1 MEMSWLSRLALP
13 PRPGPAWRRLRAW
26 LRACL
31 APRPRRSPSVLQMEA
46 VECGAAALA
55 MVLAYYRKYVPLE
68 ELRVACGVSRDG
80 SKALNVVRAAR
91 GYGMAARGLRKEPA
105 ELRGMTMPLIV
116 FWNFN
121 HFLVVDGFDGEH
133 VLLNDPAMGRRTVG
147 AEEFDQSFTGVV
159 LSCVPGPG
167 FVPSGRPPSLLASL
181 RQRVRGAG
189 AALGYLVL
197 VGLALALP
205 GLVLPVFTSVFIDRV
220 LVAGLQSWAMPLVA
234 GMAATAVLMAALTA
248 LQQHYLLKLEM
259 RVALL
264 SAAHFFWHVLR
275 LPIGYYHQRS
285 AGEIGARV
293 GLNDRVAHVLSGELV
308 SGLLGVLT
316 GVFFA
321 TVMLFYDV
329 AMSLISIAIAALNVL
344 VLRLVARQRTELN
357 QKLSIDAGK
366 VMGTSMNGLLLIE
379 TLKASGTEAEFFS
392 RWAGYQA
399 RLMNSMQAMSR
410 STIVLDLLPK
420 FLTAANAALI
430 LGLGGLR
437 VMDGDLT
444 IGALVA
450 FQALVASFVAPV
462 NALVALGGRLQAFQG
477 DMDRL
482 DDVLRSDCEVD
493 GAPGAA
499 PSSAKLS
506 GALEFRNVRF
516 GYSRLEAPLLEDFNL
531 TLHPGQRVALV
542 GGSGCGKSTLAKL
555 VVGLYQ
561 PWDGEILFDGKPRQ
575 AWPRQQLLNSLAA
588 VDQDVSLFSGTV
600 RDNLTMWDGTVPQA
614 GLMQAARDACAHQMI
629 AARPGGYDSPV
640 DEGGANFS
648 GGQRQRLEIA
658 RALVGN
664 PTLLVLDEATS
675 ALDPLT
681 EQTVDGNL
689 RRRGCS
695 CLVVAHRLSAVRDC
709 DEIIVLERGKVLER
723 GTHDEL
729 LALRGKYAELIANE

>member
-1 MEMSWLSRLALP
+1 LLLQAARALLALK
-13 PRPGPAWRRLRAW
+13 PRWRRL
-26 LRACL
+26 
-31 APRPRRSPSVLQMEA
+31 APRRPARSPSVLQMEA

-55 MVLAYYRKYVPLE
+55 MVLAFYRKYVPLE

-91 GYGMAARGLRKEPA
+91 GYGMEARGLRKEPA
-105 ELRGMTMPLIV
+105 ELRAMPMPLIV

-121 HFLVVDGFDGEH
+121 HFLVVDGFDGDQ
-133 VLLNDPAMGRRTVG
+133 VLLNDPSMGRRTVS

-181 RQRVRGAG
+181 RRRVRGAG
-189 AALGYLVL
+189 GALGYLVL
-197 VGLALALP
+197 AGLALALP
-205 GLVLPVFTSVFIDRV
+205 GLVLPAFTSVFIDRV
-220 LVAGLQSWAMPLVA
+220 LVGGLQSWAAPLVA
-234 GMAATAVLMAALTA
+234 GMAATAALMAALTA

-259 RVALL
+259 RIALR

-293 GLNDRVAHVLSGELV
+293 GLNDRVAHVLSAELV
-308 SGLLGVLT
+308 SGLLSVLT
-316 GVFFA
+316 GLFFA

-329 AMSLISIAIAALNVL
+329 AMSLVSIGIAALNVL

-357 QKLSIDAGK
+357 QKMSIDAGK

-379 TLKASGTEAEFFS
+379 TLKASGTEADFFS

-399 RLMNSMQAMSR
+399 RLMNSMQEMSR
-410 STIVLDLLPK
+410 SSIVLDLLPK
-420 FLTAANAALI
+420 FLTAASAALI

-450 FQALVASFVAPV
+450 FQALSASFVAPV

-482 DDVLRSDCEVD
+482 DDVLRSSCEDASAD
-493 GAPGAA
+493 GP
-499 PSSAKLS
+499 PPDSPKLS
-506 GALEFRNVRF
+506 GALEFRNVTF
-516 GYSRLEAPLLEDFNL
+516 GYSRLEPPLLENFNL
-531 TLHPGQRVALV
+531 VLQPGQRVALV

-561 PWDGEILFDGKPRQ
+561 PWDGAILFDGRPRQ
-575 AWPRQQLLNSLAA
+575 EWPRQQLLNSLAA
-588 VDQDVSLFSGTV
+588 VDQDVALFSGTV
-600 RDNLTMWDGTVPQA
+600 RDNLTMWDSTVAQA
-614 GLMQAARDACAHQMI
+614 DLLQAARDACAHQMI
-629 AARPGGYDSPV
+629 AARPGGYDSVV

-681 EQTVDGNL
+681 EQTVDGHL

-709 DEIIVLERGKVLER
+709 DEIIVLERGKVRER
-723 GTHDEL
+723 GTHEQL
-729 LALRGKYAELIANE
+729 IALQGKYAELIANE